1 MQVFLRQVL
10 LVLSSSELNAS
21 MIDQDQMMQLA
32 EPIKMAMIIVA
43 TAPIVIV
50 YPFLQ
55 KYFVKGVMIGS
66 IKG

>member
-1 MQVFLRQVL
+1 
-10 LVLSSSELNAS
+10 

-50 YPFLQ
+50 YPFY
-55 KYFVKGVMIGS
+55 KS
-66 IKG
+66 IS